1 MIRILA
7 IGNSFSVDALH
18 YFKQIADAAGI
29 ETECVNLYIGGCSLE
44 RHAQNIQNDS
54 ADYERYY
61 NGVATGHRISCREA
75 LLEQLWDIVT
85 VQQASHDSGMP
96 ETYEAYGSQVL
107 DYVKK
112 LAPQAKIWFHRTWA
126 YEHGSNHDCFPRY
139 GCDQETM
146 FRALLS
152 ASSDFAQRHDLP
164 VIPSGNVIQALRG
177 FPEFDVRQGGLSLCL
192 DGFHMSRDYG
202 RYAVAATW
210 VEMLTGADV
219 RGNSFRSGDMRE
231 DYVSLIQNTVHEVCA
246 AQKIK
251 NSEI

>member
-44 RHAQNIQNDS
+44 RHAGNIQNDS
-54 ADYERYY
+54 ADYERFH
-61 NGVATGHRISCREA
+61 NGVATGEKISCREA
-75 LLEQLWDIVT
+75 LLEQSWDIVT
-85 VQQASHDSGMP
+85 VQQASHDSGIP
-96 ETYEAYGSQVL
+96 ESYEPYGSQVL

-112 LAPQAKIWFHRTWA
+112 LAPRASIWFHRTWA
-126 YEHGSNHDCFPRY
+126 YEHGSDHACFPRY
-139 GCDQETM
+139 DCNQETM
-146 FRALLS
+146 FRALQM
-152 ASSDFAQRHDLP
+152 ASTDFALRHNLP

-177 FPEFDVRQGGLSLCL
+177 CPEFDVRQGGTSLCR
-192 DGFHMSRDYG
+192 DGFHMSMDYG

-219 RGNSFRSGDMRE
+219 RGNSFRTEEMCRDHLT
-231 DYVSLIQNTVHEVCA
+231 LIQDTVHRICA

-251 NSEI
+251 NSEV